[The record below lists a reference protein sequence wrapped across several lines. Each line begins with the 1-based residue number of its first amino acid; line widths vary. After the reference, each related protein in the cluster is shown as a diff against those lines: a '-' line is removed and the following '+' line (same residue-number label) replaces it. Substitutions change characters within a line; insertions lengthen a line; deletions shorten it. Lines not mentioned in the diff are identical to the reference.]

1 MKLIDRIIENYVK
14 RRLYRKFGNPH
25 TFSDAVAFVL
35 GNPRKGWR
43 KRLWY
48 ALHTTCRNTE
58 CDFNVLHHVISAPA
72 FQETVQECN
81 KA

>member
-48 ALHTTCRNTE
+48 ARHTKCRSCE
-58 CDFNVLHHVISAPA
+58 CDFTVLQRAISFSA
-72 FQETVQECN
+72 FQEIPREN
-81 KA
+81 IR